1 MGSRFLL
8 SAALVVAWG
17 GAAAAQ
23 SNPTAAQLVNELKPL
38 SLAAGSAD
46 RGIKPLPPGGGGAAP
61 TPTPAAA
68 PSANINVDFAS
79 GSAVLTPGAMSALD
93 QLGEALT
100 NPALASSNFRIAGH
114 TDTVGDSA
122 VNQALSEQRAA
133 AVKAYLEAKYGIAES
148 RLQAV
153 GVGEADLLVPTPP
166 QTANEANRRVEVINI
181 GQ

>member
-1 MGSRFLL
+1 MGNRFLL

-46 RGIKPLPPGGGGAAP
+46 RGIKPLPSGGGGAAP
-61 TPTPAAA
+61 APAAA

-122 VNQALSEQRAA
+122 VNQALSEERAA

>member
-1 MGSRFLL
+1 MGNRFLL

-46 RGIKPLPPGGGGAAP
+46 RGIKPLPAGGGGAAA
-61 TPTPAAA
+61 AAA

>member
-1 MGSRFLL
+1 MGNRFLL

-46 RGIKPLPPGGGGAAP
+46 RGIKPLPAGGGGAAP
-61 TPTPAAA
+61 APAAA